1 MPVVLQLQDAYKRY
15 GDQQLL
21 DRASC
26 ALTDDQKV
34 GLIGRNGAGKSTLCR
49 ILLGDEEL
57 DSGEV
62 ARSKKLRL
70 GYLRQHDPFLEGET
84 VAEFLMRDSGQ
95 PDWRCGE
102 IAWQFQLPD
111 AMLHQ
116 PVRSLS
122 GGWQTRVKLAALL
135 LHDPNLL
142 ILDEPT
148 NFLDLRTQMLL
159 EEFLGGFRG
168 GILVVSHDRAFLKR
182 TCTHTLELSRGRL
195 EMFPGDVDSY
205 LENVAERRE
214 HDRRVNAATRAK
226 RKQLETFIAK
236 NRANAN
242 TASQARSKAKQL
254 QKLTLVEVAGE
265 EATVR
270 FSFPEVQPRQGT
282 ALRTER
288 MAIGYADR
296 EVARDV
302 QVEVEHG
309 WRVGVVGDNGQGKT
323 TFLRTIC
330 GSLEPKAG
338 HLKWGYGCQ
347 VGVYAQ
353 HVYTTLPEERTVEDY
368 LHYQAAPGTTAQQIK
383 DVAGSFLFSG
393 ELIQKKIR
401 VLSGGE
407 RARLVLAGLLLEQH
421 NVLVLDEP
429 GNHLDVETVE
439 ALAEALRRY
448 KGTVLFTSHDRHFMQ
463 RVATAVIE
471 VADSRVASYPGSYE
485 DYVYRIH
492 KELEAG
498 LRAEHAT
505 YNAGAST
512 KPGAPGDV
520 AAATGSAA
528 PRRLNGREERELEKR
543 LRALERKIAKLDE
556 LKKELNARLMQV
568 TDAAESKRV
577 REQLAALSEEVAAL
591 EHEWLEASGD
601 LG

>member
-1 MPVVLQLQDAYKRY
+1 MPVVLQVQDAYKRY

-21 DRASC
+21 DGASC
-26 ALTDDQKV
+26 ALADDQKV

-49 ILLGDEEL
+49 ILLGEEDL
-57 DSGEV
+57 DAGEV
-62 ARSKKLRL
+62 VRSKKLRL

-84 VAEFLMRDSGQ
+84 VMEFLMRDSGQ

-111 AMLHQ
+111 LMLHQ

-159 EEFLGGFRG
+159 EEFLADFRG
-168 GILVVSHDRAFLKR
+168 GILVVSHDRSFLKR

-195 EMFPGDVDSY
+195 ELFPGDVDKF
-205 LENVAERRE
+205 LENVAQRRE
-214 HDRRVNAATRAK
+214 HDLRVNAATLAK

-254 QKLTLVEVAGE
+254 EKLTLVEIAGE

-270 FSFPEVQPRQGT
+270 FSFPDVQPRQGT

-288 MAIGYADR
+288 MAIGYPER

-302 QVEVEHG
+302 QLEVEHG

-323 TFLRTIC
+323 TFLRTVV
-330 GSLEPKAG
+330 GSLEPLAG

-347 VGVYAQ
+347 MGVYAQ

-368 LHYQAAPGTTAQQIK
+368 LHYQAAPGTTGQQIK
-383 DVAGSFLFSG
+383 DVAGSFLFRG
-393 ELIQKKIR
+393 ELIEKKIR

-463 RVATAVIE
+463 RVCTAVIE
-471 VADSRVASYPGSYE
+471 VANGRVASYPDSYE
-485 DYVYRIH
+485 DYVYRVR

-498 LRAEHAT
+498 LRAEHAA
-505 YNAGAST
+505 YNAGHSS
-512 KPGAPGDV
+512 KPNGEV
-520 AAATGSAA
+520 AASFGQATSLK
-528 PRRLNGREERELEKR
+528 RLTGREERELEKR
-543 LRALERKIAKLDE
+543 VRALERKIAKLDE
-556 LKKELNARLMQV
+556 EKKELSTQLMQV
-568 TDAAESKRV
+568 ADAAESKRV
-577 REQLAALSEEVAAL
+577 RERLTAVSDEVAAL

>member
-1 MPVVLQLQDAYKRY
+1 MPVVLQLQDAHKRY

-21 DRASC
+21 DGASC
-26 ALTDDQKV
+26 ALADDQKV

-49 ILLGDEEL
+49 ILLGEEEL
-57 DSGEV
+57 DAGEV
-62 ARSKKLRL
+62 VRSKKLRL

-84 VAEFLMRDSGQ
+84 VIEFLMRDSGQ

-102 IAWQFQLPD
+102 IAWRFQLPD

-159 EEFLGGFRG
+159 EEFLTDFGG
-168 GILVVSHDRAFLKR
+168 GILVVSHDRSFLKR
-182 TCTHTLELSRGRL
+182 TCTHTLELSRGQL
-195 EMFPGDVDSY
+195 DLFPGDVDKF
-205 LENVAERRE
+205 LENVAQRRE
-214 HDRRVNAATRAK
+214 HDLRVNAATLAK

-254 QKLTLVEVAGE
+254 EKLTLVDIAGE

-270 FSFPEVQPRQGT
+270 FSFPDVQPRQGT

-288 MAIGYADR
+288 LAIGYSDR

-302 QVEVEHG
+302 QLEVEHG

-323 TFLRTIC
+323 TFLRTVV
-330 GSLEPKAG
+330 GSLDPLAG

-368 LHYQAAPGTTAQQIK
+368 LHYQAAPGTTSQQIK
-383 DVAGSFLFSG
+383 DVAGSFLFRG
-393 ELIQKKIR
+393 DLIEKKIR

-463 RVATAVIE
+463 RVCTAVIE
-471 VADSRVASYPGSYE
+471 VASGRVASYPGSYE
-485 DYVYRIH
+485 DYVYRVR

-498 LRAEHAT
+498 LRAEHAA
-505 YNAGAST
+505 YNAGHSSKPNGESASMGGGGVAT
-512 KPGAPGDV
+512 K
-520 AAATGSAA
+520 
-528 PRRLNGREERELEKR
+528 RLTGREERELEKR
-543 LRALERKIAKLDE
+543 VRALERKIAKLDE
-556 LKKELNARLMQV
+556 EKKELSAQLMQV

-577 REQLAALSEEVAAL
+577 RERLAAVSDEVAAL

>member
-1 MPVVLQLQDAYKRY
+1 MPILLQLQDAHKRY
-15 GDQQLL
+15 GEQELL
-21 DRASC
+21 DGTSC
-26 ALTDDQKV
+26 ALADDQKV

-49 ILLGDEEL
+49 VLLGDEEL
-57 DSGEV
+57 DAGEV

-70 GYLRQHDPFLEGET
+70 GYLRQHDPFHEGET
-84 VAEFLMRDSGQ
+84 VLDFLMRDSGA

-111 AMLHQ
+111 EMLHQ
-116 PVRSLS
+116 TVRSLS

-159 EEFLGGFRG
+159 EEFLRSFDG

-182 TCTHTLELSRGRL
+182 TCTHTLELSRGQL
-195 EMFPGDVDSY
+195 EMFPGDVDAY
-205 LENVAERRE
+205 LANLAERRE
-214 HDRRVNAATRAK
+214 HDERVNAATMTK
-226 RKQLETFIAK
+226 RRQLETFIAK
-236 NRANAN
+236 NRANAS

-254 QKLTLVEVAGE
+254 EKLKLIEVAGA

-270 FSFPEVQPRQGT
+270 FSFPKVDARQGT

-288 MAIGYADR
+288 MTIGYPDR
-296 EVARDV
+296 EVAADV
-302 QVEVEHG
+302 QIEIEHG
-309 WRVGVVGDNGQGKT
+309 ARVGVVGDNGQGKT

-330 GSLEPKAG
+330 GSLDPLAG

-347 VGVYAQ
+347 MGVYAQ

-368 LHYQAAPGTTAQQIK
+368 LYRQAAPGTKDQQIK

-393 ELIQKKIR
+393 EAVQKRIR

-439 ALAEALRRY
+439 ALADALDRY
-448 KGTVLFTSHDRHFMQ
+448 PGTVLFTSHDRHFMQ
-463 RVATAVIE
+463 RVSTAVIE
-471 VADSRVASYPGSYE
+471 VREGRVASYPGSYE
-485 DYVYRIH
+485 DYVYRVH

-505 YNAGAST
+505 YNAGASARRHA
-512 KPGAPGDV
+512 GEV
-520 AAATGSAA
+520 ASATGRATQKPKLS
-528 PRRLNGREERELEKR
+528 GREERDLEKR
-543 LRALERKIAKLDE
+543 LKSLERKIAKLDDE
-556 LKKELNARLMQV
+556 KKELNAKLLEAA
-568 TDAAESKRV
+568 DAAEAKRLHE
-577 REQLAALSEEVAAL
+577 RLAALAAEVATL
-591 EHEWLEASGD
+591 EHEWLELSGD
-601 LG
+601 L

>member
-1 MPVVLQLQDAYKRY
+1 MPIVLQLQDVYKRY
-15 GDQQLL
+15 GEQAVL
-21 DRASC
+21 DGTSC
-26 ALTDDQKV
+26 ALPDDQKI

-57 DSGEV
+57 DAGEV
-62 ARSKKLRL
+62 VRSKKLRL
-70 GYLRQHDPFLEGET
+70 GYLRQHDPFLDGET
-84 VAEFLMRDSGQ
+84 VLDFLMRDSGQ

-159 EEFLGGFRG
+159 EEFLTKFDGGC
-168 GILVVSHDRAFLKR
+168 LVVSHDRAFLKR
-182 TCTHTLELSRGRL
+182 TCTQTLELSRGQL
-195 EMFPGDVDSY
+195 ELFPGDVDAY
-205 LENVAERRE
+205 LANLAERRE
-214 HDRRVNAATRAK
+214 HDRRVNSATLAK

-254 QKLTLVEVAGE
+254 EKLQLIDVAGA

-270 FSFPEVQPRQGT
+270 FRFPEVQSRQGT

-288 MAIGYADR
+288 MTIGYPDR
-296 EVARDV
+296 EVAAGV
-302 QVEVEHG
+302 QVEIEHG
-309 WRVGVVGDNGQGKT
+309 SRVGVVGDNGQGKT

-330 GSLEPKAG
+330 GSLEPLSG

-347 VGVYAQ
+347 MGVYAQ
-353 HVYTTLPEERTVEDY
+353 HVYTTLPEDRTVEDY
-368 LHYQAAPGTTAQQIK
+368 LYRQAAPGTKDQQIK
-383 DVAGSFLFSG
+383 DVAGSFLFGG
-393 ELIQKKIR
+393 EAIEKKIR

-439 ALAEALRRY
+439 ALADALIRY
-448 KGTVLFTSHDRHFMQ
+448 PGTVLFTSHDRHFMQ
-463 RVATAVIE
+463 RVSTAVIE
-471 VADSRVASYPGSYE
+471 VREGRVASYSGSYE
-485 DYVYRIH
+485 DYVYRVH

-505 YNAGAST
+505 YNAGASERP
-512 KPGAPGDV
+512 PGEV
-520 AAATGSAA
+520 AAATGPTTPKRKLS
-528 PRRLNGREERELEKR
+528 GREERDLEKR
-543 LRALERKIAKLDE
+543 LRAIERKIAKLDE
-556 LKKELNARLMQV
+556 DKKDLNARFLEV
-568 TDAAESKRV
+568 VDAAESNRL
-577 REQLAALSEEVAAL
+577 RERLAAVAAEVATL

-601 LG
+601 L

>member
-21 DRASC
+21 DGASC
-26 ALTDDQKV
+26 ALADDQKV

-49 ILLGDEEL
+49 ILLGEEDL
-57 DSGEV
+57 DAGEV
-62 ARSKKLRL
+62 VRSKKLRL

-84 VAEFLMRDSGQ
+84 VIEFLMRDSGQ

-102 IAWQFQLPD
+102 IAWRFQLPD

-159 EEFLGGFRG
+159 EEFLSDFRG
-168 GILVVSHDRAFLKR
+168 GILVVSHDRSFLKR

-195 EMFPGDVDSY
+195 ELFPGDVDKF
-205 LENVAERRE
+205 LENVAQRRE
-214 HDRRVNAATRAK
+214 HDLRVNAATLAK

-254 QKLTLVEVAGE
+254 EKLTLVEIAGE

-270 FSFPEVQPRQGT
+270 FSFPDVQPRQGT

-288 MAIGYADR
+288 MAIGYPER

-302 QVEVEHG
+302 QLEVEHG
-309 WRVGVVGDNGQGKT
+309 SRVGVVGDNGQGKT
-323 TFLRTIC
+323 TFLRTVV
-330 GSLEPKAG
+330 GSLEPLAG

-347 VGVYAQ
+347 MGVYAQ

-368 LHYQAAPGTTAQQIK
+368 LHYQAAPGTTSQQIK
-383 DVAGSFLFSG
+383 DVAGSFLFRG
-393 ELIQKKIR
+393 ELIEKKIR

-463 RVATAVIE
+463 RVCTAVIE
-471 VADSRVASYPGSYE
+471 VASGRVASYPGSYE
-485 DYVYRIH
+485 DYVYRVR

-498 LRAEHAT
+498 LRAEHAA
-505 YNAGAST
+505 YNAGHSS
-512 KPGAPGDV
+512 KPNGEV
-520 AAATGSAA
+520 SATHLQANA
-528 PRRLNGREERELEKR
+528 VKRLTGREERELEKR
-543 LRALERKIAKLDE
+543 VRALERKIAKLDE
-556 LKKELNARLMQV
+556 EKKELSTQLMQV
-568 TDAAESKRV
+568 TDAADSKRV
-577 REQLAALSEEVAAL
+577 RERLAAVSDEVAAL